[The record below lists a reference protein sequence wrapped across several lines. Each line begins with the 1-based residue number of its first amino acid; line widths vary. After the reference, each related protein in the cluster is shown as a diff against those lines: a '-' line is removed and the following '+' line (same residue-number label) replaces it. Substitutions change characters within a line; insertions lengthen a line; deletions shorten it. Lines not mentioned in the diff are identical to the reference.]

1 MINTVCDEMCLP
13 PTDMLYGSAYGFLE
27 TGIEG
32 QALFN
37 LPFGDIVNFL
47 TPYTAVLF
55 IFALTFT
62 IIAVISKP
70 ERQVDT
76 VFGGDACYTKDIPQ
90 DTLRFQRFM
99 AIACGLATMGGIMA
113 GDVFNFTLFTAFIG
127 ITNIGIVAAV
137 KNKHIL
143 DNAFEYGLLA
153 MIGTLPLFVGA
164 ALVLATTGTL
174 SMWVLFNSSAAV
186 PLFAKLLLVIGVI
199 AEGMAPVFVAKAEI
213 TRAPGAPF
221 ILMVHVS
228 SLLIFLRMIEIVI
241 SM

>member
-13 PTDMLYGSAYGFLE
+13 PTDMLYGSAYEFLE

-164 ALVLATTGTL
+164 ALVREIFAMYIDGRKMGKAGKFSNISHTVTGSLTGAETAGADIHGISTML
-174 SMWVLFNSSAAV
+174 YCLNPALQVL
-186 PLFAKLLLVIGVI
+186 G
-199 AEGMAPVFVAKAEI
+199 G
-213 TRAPGAPF
+213 
-221 ILMVHVS
+221 
-228 SLLIFLRMIEIVI
+228 
-241 SM
+241 